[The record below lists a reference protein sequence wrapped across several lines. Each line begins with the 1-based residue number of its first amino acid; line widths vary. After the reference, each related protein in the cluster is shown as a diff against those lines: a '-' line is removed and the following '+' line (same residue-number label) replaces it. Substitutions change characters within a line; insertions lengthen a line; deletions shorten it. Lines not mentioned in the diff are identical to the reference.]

1 MQLRASERREVE
13 LQLLLTELVPIHFL
27 APIRRVGEIPV
38 ITSPTDNSSISHT
51 YTGRGRD
58 QSGTFIASFVPGS
71 SVTVTYTSVG
81 AATAG
86 QGYRITGYSRGY
98 PTMDQESICGDG
110 DQSLPA
116 KCYALGTNLSEGCPR
131 RMRSEGH
138 LFTNHHCFEQEDW
151 ALTTDFEFATESS
164 SCSDHEGID
173 YSVVQLPDCVDLS
186 AYGYLQLRESGPV
199 VNESTYVPQHPDGNA
214 KRIVSTVD
222 GGSDSTILSVG
233 EDGSCGTDQ
242 VGHDADTQGGSS
254 GSPLLSTSKS

>member
-13 LQLLLTELVPIHFL
+13 LQLLLTELVSIHFL
-27 APIRRVGEIPV
+27 AQIRRVGEIPV
-38 ITSPTDNSSISHT
+38 ITSLTDNSSISNT

-131 RMRSEGH
+131 RMRS
-138 LFTNHHCFEQEDW
+138 
-151 ALTTDFEFATESS
+151 
-164 SCSDHEGID
+164 EGID